1 MTIGETL
8 KRARKKLN
16 LDLNEVAKATKIAK
30 MFLIALEN
38 DDIAKLPEGVYAR
51 NFLRTY
57 AKFLKLDEDII
68 TAEYHEQYRIKPH
81 FVVHHE
87 QTKNDNL
94 QFKRSRNKNLV
105 VFFLLVGIPLA
116 LVYLYMRYDE
126 EITEE
131 LARWME
137 PVPLE
142 SQAPVQ
148 TAAQGPL
155 TANHKEPPEPVPAQT
170 QPEERVSGSE
180 PVEAAPEGNHDDPQE
195 AAGEVTDSLQAGAGP
210 PADDP
215 SQSIE
220 AEIPEPVV
228 IGDPLILPVTAIED
242 VDWTGDP
249 GGSLEDLFA
258 IEALAEVRIDVIVDG
273 QILTQRALHRGE
285 VRFYKYGA
293 YNSVLIGDTARISVQ
308 DGTSFRALP
317 GVDRT
322 NVRFDFGPGEF
333 LEAMDKRLARP
344 RMPEEQQP

>member
-94 QFKRSRNKNLV
+94 QFKRSRNKNLLI
-105 VFFLLVGIPLA
+105 FFLLVGIPLA

-126 EITEE
+126 EIGEE

-137 PVPLE
+137 PGQVE
-142 SQAPVQ
+142 SQALSETATKGPPTAKDSRRPEPAPAQAQPPEESLEAKAPETSPVGDDGEQ
-148 TAAQGPL
+148 RDVADEVPSSLLAEGG
-155 TANHKEPPEPVPAQT
+155 ASGEEPPQAT
-170 QPEERVSGSE
+170 EE
-180 PVEAAPEGNHDDPQE
+180 A
-195 AAGEVTDSLQAGAGP
+195 
-210 PADDP
+210 
-215 SQSIE
+215 
-220 AEIPEPVV
+220 EPVV
-228 IGDPLILPVTAIED
+228 VGAPVILPVTTIED
-242 VDWTGDP
+242 VDWIGDP
-249 GGSLEDLFA
+249 GGSLEDMFA

-273 QILTQRALHRGE
+273 RILTQRALHRGE

-293 YNSVLIGDTARISVQ
+293 FNSALIGDTARISVQ
-308 DGTSFRALP
+308 DGTSFRAQP

-322 NVRFDFGPGEF
+322 NIRFDFGPGEF
-333 LEAMDKRLARP
+333 LEAMDERLARP